1 MNTYL
6 HRLVL
11 AALTLGS
18 SLQLAPG
25 QVAYRGLSEEVRAER
40 RKGLAALQRGAADGN
55 VVAMTALGI
64 EYVGRLE
71 REDDLAEAERWL
83 RRASEKGYAPAQT
96 ELGILLVDYRRTKA
110 ALNEADEWLVKATV
124 QGFKPALHFR
134 AHVYVNSMGS
144 LRDPERAIQLL
155 IPTAEAGDRESQ
167 FLLAKA
173 YANRSVTSQGVVV
186 GNREL
191 AIEWYEKAA
200 QQGLVE
206 AQFEM
211 GNSFY
216 YGSKNDFRRAA
227 AWFRVP
233 AEQGNAEAMRKIAF
247 CMLAGNKASEDEKR
261 QAIRW
266 LERAIDAGDTEAG
279 SLLKNIRDTGSI
291 SAHFRPDPTSLTDA
305 LVRAE
310 KGDVDS
316 MLFLA
321 VSFWNGSNT
330 PVDRS
335 KGAGWFRAAAEKG
348 NAWAMY
354 RYGMAVEGGQG
365 VAASFQEAIAW
376 YERAAA
382 AGHRR
387 ANREMLRLYAL
398 GLASF
403 PAGKSF
409 PTWLR
414 ERREYLMQDSLGFL
428 GELYWKGELVPQ
440 NVGRAI
446 YCYTQA
452 ANQKDPMALN
462 RLGEMHL
469 HGIGGTTN
477 LNEALYWFRA
487 AAKQHWAP
495 AQLNLA
501 NLYVQGSV
509 DSTNLPKAWILASLA
524 AHSRIP
530 RASSLA
536 FELESKLDAPTLVAA
551 RTHLTSALASIAT
564 ARGEAE
570 DWRNFRVGGFGD
582 PTYKWG
588 RQLDGAL
595 LP

>member
-1 MNTYL
+1 MNPL
-6 HRLVL
+6 NHPFVL
-11 AALTLGS
+11 AVVACVTL
-18 SLQLAPG
+18 LQAASG
-25 QVAYRGLSEEVRAER
+25 QINYRGISEEVRTER
-40 RKGLAALQRGAADGN
+40 RKGLAALQRGAAEGN
-55 VVAMTALGI
+55 VAAMTALGL

-71 REDDLAEAERWL
+71 HLDDLAEAERWL

-96 ELGILLVDYRRTKA
+96 ELGILLVDYRRTQA
-110 ALNEADEWLVKATV
+110 ALKEADEWLGKATA
-124 QGFKPALHFR
+124 QGFQPALHFR
-134 AHVYVNSMGS
+134 VYVYVNSLGS

-155 IPTAEAGDRESQ
+155 IPSAEAGDRESQ
-167 FLLAKA
+167 FLLGSA
-173 YANRSVTSQGVVV
+173 YSKRALTSQGVVV
-186 GNREL
+186 GNQEI

-216 YGSKNDFRRAA
+216 YGSKNDFHRAA

-266 LERAIDAGDTEAG
+266 LERAIDAGDTEAA
-279 SLLKNIRDTGSI
+279 SLLKNIRDTGYI
-291 SAHFRPDPTSLTDA
+291 SAHFRPDPASLADA
-305 LVRAE
+305 LGRAE

-335 KGAGWFRAAAEKG
+335 KGASWFRAAAEKG

-365 VAASFQEAIAW
+365 AAASFPEAIGW

-387 ANREMLRLYAL
+387 ANRELLRLYAL

-409 PTWLR
+409 PSWLR
-414 ERREYLMQDSLGFL
+414 EKREHLMQDSLGFL
-428 GELYWKGELVPQ
+428 GELYWKGELVPK

-452 ANQKDPMALN
+452 ADQKDPLALN

-469 HGIGGTTN
+469 QGIGGTTN

-501 NLYVQGSV
+501 DLYVQGSV

-536 FELESKLDAPTLVAA
+536 FELESKLDALTLVAA
-551 RTHLTSALASIAT
+551 RTHLNSALASIVT
-564 ARGEAE
+564 APGEAE